1 MSERPGAS
9 GSAAKLGPAE
19 RRRGMQKRAEETR
32 EAIVAVA
39 AELFAGQGYAA
50 TSLRDI
56 TSRLGLT
63 LGALYF
69 HFGSKH
75 SLAVEIVRRQHAES
89 IGAVQLIE
97 NAKTSAIE
105 SIVLLSRVLA
115 EQARDSSVV
124 RAGLRLSTES
134 VDDFAGVVSTP
145 YREWV
150 HAGCLLLE
158 RARAQ
163 GEIRPE
169 LDVGST
175 AEVIVGAFSG
185 TQFLAAALGRDERL
199 SSMLAS
205 MWALLLP
212 GILADS
218 DDPVLE
224 RVRELLGVL

>member
-9 GSAAKLGPAE
+9 GSAAKLAPAE
-19 RRRGMQKRAEETR
+19 RRQSMQKRAEETR

-39 AELFAGQGYAA
+39 SELFAGQGYAA

-69 HFGSKH
+69 HFESKH
-75 SLAVEIVRRQHAES
+75 ALAVEIVRRQHAES
-89 IGAVQLIE
+89 IGAVQSVE
-97 NAKTSAIE
+97 GPDVSAIE

-134 VDDFAGVVSTP
+134 VNDLAVAVSTP

-150 HAGCLLLE
+150 QAGCALLG

-185 TQFLAAALGRDERL
+185 TQFLAAALGRDEAL

-212 GILADS
+212 GILADR
-218 DDPVLE
+218 DAPVLE
-224 RVRELLGVL
+224 RVPRLLGLL